1 MRLLHPGMAWR
12 LGRGSLRRQ
21 MEDEDAN
28 FVRDGGVAH
37 HIDQHRVEV
46 EGDAG

>member
-1 MRLLHPGMAWR
+1 MYKSGFVHTLSS
-12 LGRGSLRRQ
+12 GSLRRQ

-28 FVRDGGVAH
+28 FVRDGGVTH

>member
-1 MRLLHPGMAWR
+1 MDKSGFVHTLSS
-12 LGRGSLRRQ
+12 GSLRRQ
-21 MEDEDAN
+21 MEDAN
-28 FVRDGGVAH
+28 FVRDGGVTH